1 LKFLPVSRP
10 DEERKPPT
18 AVGEHMLSNLK
29 RQWRALRKSRP
40 GHRFEDRYD
49 RIKKSAAQ
57 NKIGA
62 RLVRFVI
69 ALISL
74 VVGVVFTL
82 FPGPSFIFYVISAA
96 LLASESLR
104 LARWLDAGEVWGRK
118 AWNWA
123 RRSFRKL
130 PLAGKIA
137 VGFVG
142 ALMAGAGVW
151 LTYATFM
158 S

>member
-1 LKFLPVSRP
+1 
-10 DEERKPPT
+10 
-18 AVGEHMLSNLK
+18 MLNNLK

-49 RIKKSAAQ
+49 RIKKSADQ

-62 RLVRFVI
+62 RLVRFIV

-74 VVGVVFTL
+74 VIAVVFTV
-82 FPGPSFIFYVISAA
+82 FPGPSLIFYVISGAM
-96 LLASESLR
+96 LASESLR
-104 LARWLDAGEVWGRK
+104 LARWLDHLEVWGRK

-123 RRSFRKL
+123 RRHFRKL

-137 VGFVG
+137 VGFAG